1 MSGKIKISDADRILF
16 TLAAQPNH
24 EVGSFKELARL
35 AGLSEPKV
43 HAALRSLRRNG
54 KVGFDDFRLSRSM
67 IAKYAGTVTAEPLVA
82 VVEDVRDP
90 LAVAL
95 QAWMDRA
102 GWTFEAVWRAIDRI
116 GSRNGPGCT
125 RIKCFLDGS
134 QAIDGPR
141 HRALIE
147 RLMHDYPHPG
157 PYSDWEYARVT
168 ERQNAAEQELL
179 AQRNAVIQ
187 REEERAAA
195 QREAAEKDA
204 AVRACA
210 RAKARKTTATR
221 HPIPIDAI
229 RDLDPT
235 AVELIQTLGCECP
248 GDAARV
254 MQARWVDVW
263 RSLVIA
269 ARADGVNPVVMMV
282 RSIEAGL
289 DCFQESEA
297 A

>member
-1 MSGKIKISDADRILF
+1 MSGKVKISDADRILF

-35 AGLSEPKV
+35 AGLSAPKV

-82 VVEDVRDP
+82 VVEDARDP
-90 LAVAL
+90 LAIQL
-95 QAWMDRA
+95 QDWMDRA

-116 GSRNGPGCT
+116 GSRNGPGHAH
-125 RIKCFLDGS
+125 IKRFLQGT

-147 RLMHDYPHPG
+147 QLMRDYPHPA
-157 PYSDWEYARVT
+157 PYSDWEYDRVA

-187 REEERAAA
+187 REEDRAAA
-195 QREAAEKDA
+195 QREVAEKDA
-204 AVRACA
+204 AVRANA
-210 RAKARKTTATR
+210 RAKARKTTAAL

-235 AVELIQTLGCECP
+235 AAELIQTLGCESP

-254 MQARWVDVW
+254 LQRRWCDVW

-269 ARADGVNPVVMMV
+269 ARADGVNPVAMMV